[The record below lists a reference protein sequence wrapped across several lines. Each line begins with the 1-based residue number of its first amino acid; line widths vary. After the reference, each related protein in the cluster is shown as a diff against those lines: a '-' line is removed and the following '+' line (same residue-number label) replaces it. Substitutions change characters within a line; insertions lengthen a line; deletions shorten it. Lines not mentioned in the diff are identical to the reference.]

1 MVLPLGNGIRRF
13 PLDAGRMPLI
23 WVSRSAAFS
32 GAFPFFLSTMVRNN
46 LEAEGRGLKKA
57 NAGTSLFFVYCVS
70 VSVCNPVPGNRVGVK
85 GKSWLVR

>member
-1 MVLPLGNGIRRF
+1 MS
-13 PLDAGRMPLI
+13 LI
-23 WVSRSAAFS
+23 SVSRSATFS

-57 NAGTSLFFVYCVS
+57 NPGRSLFFVYCVS
-70 VSVCNPVPGNRVGVK
+70 VRFRYPVPGNGVGVK